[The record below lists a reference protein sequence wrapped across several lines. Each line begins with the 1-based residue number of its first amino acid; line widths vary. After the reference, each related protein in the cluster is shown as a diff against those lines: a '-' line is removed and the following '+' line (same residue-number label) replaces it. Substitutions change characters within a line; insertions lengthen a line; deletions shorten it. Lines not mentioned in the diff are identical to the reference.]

1 MLPSDEWKGM
11 LPVCCGVLPPW
22 GQAPRLCCDCVALA
36 GTGRLAPELTPAA
49 LLKAWNAK
57 QQRAG

>member
-1 MLPSDEWKGM
+1 MLSFDGWKGM
-11 LPVCCGVLPPW
+11 LPVCCGVLSPW
-22 GQAPRLCCDCVALA
+22 GQASRLCCDCDDLVA
-36 GTGRLAPELTPAA
+36 TGRLAQELTPAA